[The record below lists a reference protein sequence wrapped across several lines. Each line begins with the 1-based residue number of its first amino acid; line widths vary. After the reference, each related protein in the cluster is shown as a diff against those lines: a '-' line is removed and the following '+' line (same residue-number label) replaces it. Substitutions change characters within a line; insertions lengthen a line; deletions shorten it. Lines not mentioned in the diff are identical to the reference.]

1 MNIFT
6 LNYKMVKAVIFDMDG
21 LLIDSE
27 PLWREAEIKVFNSI
41 GLEFNDKMC
50 RETMGMR
57 IDEVV
62 LFWHNQF
69 KWVSPSIDEV
79 ANQIVDE
86 LVKLILE
93 KGEAM
98 NGVFEALKLLHSKKI
113 PMAIASSSS
122 MKIIGNVVQKLEIA
136 KYFAVIHSAEFETY
150 GKPHPQVFISTAQKL
165 GVNPEDCIVFEDSKN
180 GMIAA
185 LAARMQVIVIPEK
198 KDDQAPWHTIST
210 MKLKSLADFN
220 LNQL

>member
-1 MNIFT
+1 
-6 LNYKMVKAVIFDMDG
+6 MVKAVIFDMDG

-69 KWVSPSIDEV
+69 KWETPSVDEISK
-79 ANQIVDE
+79 QIVDE
-86 LVKLILE
+86 LIRLILD

-98 NGVFEALKLLHSKKI
+98 KGVYETLKLLHKKGI

-122 MKIIGNVVQKLEIA
+122 MKIIGNVVEKLEIA
-136 KYFAVIHSAEFETY
+136 KYFAVIHSAEFESY
-150 GKPHPQVFISTAQKL
+150 GKPHPQVFITTANKL
-165 GVNPEDCIVFEDSKN
+165 MISPEECIVFEDSKY

-185 LAARMQVIVIPEK
+185 LAAKMQVIVIPEP
-198 KDDQAPWHTIST
+198 KDYNASWHSIA
-210 MKLKSLADFN
+210 KNNLNSLSEFN
-220 LNQL
+220 LKLL

>member
-1 MNIFT
+1 MDIFA
-6 LNYKMVKAVIFDMDG
+6 LNFKMVKAVIFDMDG

-41 GLEFNDKMC
+41 GLEFNDRMC

-98 NGVFEALKLLHSKKI
+98 NGVYDTLKLLHSKNI
-113 PMAIASSSS
+113 PIAIASSSS

-150 GKPHPQVFISTAQKL
+150 GKPHPEVFISTANKL
-165 GVNPEDCIVFEDSKN
+165 MVNPEECIVFEDSKH

-185 LAARMQVIVIPEK
+185 LAARMKVIVIPEE
-198 KDDQAPWHTIST
+198 KDDQASWHTIST
-210 MKLKSLADFN
+210 MKLKSLSDFN
-220 LNQL
+220 LNLL

>member
-1 MNIFT
+1 
-6 LNYKMVKAVIFDMDG
+6 MVKAVIFDMDG
-21 LLIDSE
+21 LLINSE

-41 GLEFNDKMC
+41 GLEFNEKMC

-69 KWVSPSIDEV
+69 QWDKPSVQDV
-79 ANQIVDE
+79 ADQIIEE
-86 LVKLILE
+86 LIQLILE
-93 KGEAM
+93 KGKAM
-98 NGVFEALKLLHSKKI
+98 DGVYSILKQLHSKGI

-122 MKIIGNVVQKLEIA
+122 MKIIGNVVEKLEIA
-136 KYFAVIHSAEFETY
+136 KYFAVIHSAEFELY
-150 GKPHPQVFISTAQKL
+150 GKPHPQVFITTANKL
-165 GVNPEDCIVFEDSKN
+165 MINPEECIVFEDSKH

-185 LAARMQVIVIPEK
+185 LAARMKVIVIPEE
-198 KDDQAPWHTIST
+198 KDQQASWHAIATN
-210 MKLKSLADFN
+210 KLNSLGEFN

>member
-1 MNIFT
+1 
-6 LNYKMVKAVIFDMDG
+6 MVKAVIFDMDG

-41 GLEFNDKMC
+41 GLEFNDRMC

-69 KWVSPSIDEV
+69 KWISPSIDEV

-98 NGVFEALKLLHSKKI
+98 KGVYETLELLHNKNI

-150 GKPHPQVFISTAQKL
+150 GKPHPGVFIATANKL
-165 GVNPEDCIVFEDSKN
+165 LVSPDECIVIEDSKH

-185 LAARMQVIVIPEK
+185 LAARMSVIVIPDK
-198 KDDQAPWHTIST
+198 KDRKAPWHAISS
-210 MKLKSLADFN
+210 MQLDSLSDFDLN
-220 LNQL
+220 LL

>member
-1 MNIFT
+1 
-6 LNYKMVKAVIFDMDG
+6 MVKAVIFDMDG

-50 RETMGMR
+50 RKTMGMR

-69 KWVSPSIDEV
+69 KWTSPSIDKV
-79 ANQIVDE
+79 ADQIVDE
-86 LVKLILE
+86 LIKLILE
-93 KGEAM
+93 KGKAM
-98 NGVFEALKLLHSKKI
+98 DGVYEALKSLHKKKF

-122 MKIIGNVVQKLEIA
+122 MKIIEHVVQKLEIA
-136 KYFAVIHSAEFETY
+136 NYFEVIHSAEFESY

-165 GVNPEDCIVFEDSKN
+165 KVNPEECLVFEDSKH
-180 GMIAA
+180 GMVAA
-185 LAARMQVIVIPEK
+185 LAAKMKVILIPEK
-198 KDDQAPWHTIST
+198 KDLNATWHTIST
-210 MKLKSLADFN
+210 MKLKSLSDFKPN
-220 LNQL
+220 LL